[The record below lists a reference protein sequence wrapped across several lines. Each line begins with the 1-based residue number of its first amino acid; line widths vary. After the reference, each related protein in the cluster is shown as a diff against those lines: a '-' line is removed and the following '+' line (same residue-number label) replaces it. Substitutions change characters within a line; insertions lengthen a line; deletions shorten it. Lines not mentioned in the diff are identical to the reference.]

1 MSTAVQTQLEQLQAG
16 DRLAYLGV
24 RWKVKEAS
32 TYADANGYETAEWL
46 LRSPDNQEH
55 YLLREVD
62 PANPETIVHWYLA
75 EEISN
80 PQLFAPN
87 SIENTVN
94 YLWENM
100 QQLQPPYPELRLFG
114 GSYYLES
121 QTEGNYQGQAGT
133 SNRITWD
140 YWDRSHQQNLSI
152 EAWPSGELH
161 VYLSKVVNPEYF
173 SAIEKGAGKNS
184 RAFPW
189 DQLIAASI
197 LLIIGIYLLIFG

>member
-1 MSTAVQTQLEQLQAG
+1 MFTTVQTQLEQLQAG
-16 DRLAYLGV
+16 DRVAYRGV

-46 LRSPDNQEH
+46 LRSPDNQEN

-80 PQLFAPN
+80 PQLFAPD
-87 SIENTVN
+87 SVENTVN

-100 QQLQPPYPELRLFG
+100 QQLQPPYPDLRLFG

-140 YWDRSHQQNLSI
+140 YWDRSHQQNLAI

-161 VYLSKVVNPEYF
+161 VYLSKVVNPKHF
-173 SAIEKGAGKNS
+173 AVIGKGAGKNS
-184 RAFPW
+184 GAFPW

-197 LLIIGIYLLIFG
+197 ILITGIYLLIFG

>member
-16 DRLAYLGV
+16 DRLAYRGV
-24 RWKVKEAS
+24 RWNVKDAS

-46 LRSPDNQEH
+46 LGSPDDREY

-62 PANPETIVHWYLA
+62 PENPETLVHWYLA

-80 PQLFAPN
+80 PQLFVPG
-87 SIENTVN
+87 SQDNTVN

-114 GSYYLES
+114 RAYYLES
-121 QTEGNYQGQAGT
+121 QTEGNYQGQAST

-140 YWDRSHQQNLSI
+140 YWNRSHQQNLAI

-161 VYLSKVVNPEYF
+161 VYLSKVVNPEDF

-184 RAFPW
+184 RPFRLAEF
-189 DQLIAASI
+189 IAASLI
-197 LLIIGIYLLIFG
+197 LMFGICLLIFG

>member
-1 MSTAVQTQLEQLQAG
+1 
-16 DRLAYLGV
+16 
-24 RWKVKEAS
+24 
-32 TYADANGYETAEWL
+32 L

-80 PQLFAPN
+80 PQLFAPD
-87 SIENTVN
+87 SVENTVN

-140 YWDRSHQQNLSI
+140 YWDRSHQQNLAI

-161 VYLSKVVNPEYF
+161 VYLSKVVNPEDF

-184 RAFPW
+184 RSFPW

-197 LLIIGIYLLIFG
+197 ILIIGIYLLIFG

>member
-1 MSTAVQTQLEQLQAG
+1 MSTAIETKLGQLQAG
-16 DRLAYLGV
+16 DRLAYLNA

-80 PQLFAPN
+80 PQLFEPN
-87 SIENTVN
+87 SIDNTVN
-94 YLWENM
+94 YLWEKM

-114 GSYYLES
+114 YSYYLES

-140 YWDRSHQQNLSI
+140 YWDRWHQQNLAI

-161 VYLSKVVNPEYF
+161 VYLCKVVNPEHF

-184 RAFPW
+184 GVFPW

-197 LLIIGIYLLIFG
+197 ALIIGICLLIFG

>member
-1 MSTAVQTQLEQLQAG
+1 MSTAVQTKLEQLQAG
-16 DRLAYLGV
+16 DRVYYLNV

-80 PQLFAPN
+80 PQLFEPN
-87 SIENTVN
+87 SIDNTVN
-94 YLWENM
+94 YLWERM

-114 GSYYLES
+114 DSYYLES

-140 YWDRSHQQNLSI
+140 YWDRWHQQNLAI

-161 VYLSKVVNPEYF
+161 VYLSKAVNLKYF
-173 SAIEKGAGKNS
+173 GAIEKGAGKNS
-184 RAFPW
+184 GAFPW
-189 DQLIAASI
+189 GEFIAASI
-197 LLIIGIYLLIFG
+197 FLITGIVLLIFG